1 MVGRGRVVAYKRDE
15 MTIRI
20 ADVLMKVRRC
30 SNMPAPSEIHVI
42 IPHAEIRRRFD
53 KFGRKTEEDLI
64 LDSITIVDSP
74 VHEPLGGS
82 PHPPSIP
89 HTTWR
94 YIPDPGLDAET
105 LRIRYLTKK
114 EPPSI

>member
-1 MVGRGRVVAYKRDE
+1 

-20 ADVLMKVRRC
+20 ADVLMRVRRC
-30 SNMPAPSEIHVI
+30 SNMPVPSEIHVI

-82 PHPPSIP
+82 PQPPSIP

-94 YIPDPGLDAET
+94 YIPDPGVDESEAP
-105 LRIRYLTKK
+105 RIWCLTKK
-114 EPPSI
+114 EPSI